1 MREDKQH
8 SAHRRTTCES
18 EEMSESIAQL
28 TATCNTF
35 WKLYCTCLVTGIDS
49 GSRKLLE
56 SSRMA
61 IPAASLPR
69 QILAAVLRRPYR
81 TLSIAQIAHQAEKP

>member
-1 MREDKQH
+1 M
-8 SAHRRTTCES
+8 
-18 EEMSESIAQL
+18 
-28 TATCNTF
+28 
-35 WKLYCTCLVTGIDS
+35 TGIDS

-81 TLSIAQIAHQAEKP
+81 TLSIAQIAHQAEKPWACQLEYHDVTICNTSTIIYWIYIDKQSE